1 MGEDCV
7 GSRLIVEG
15 TRSNDEA
22 MIKPSHVK
30 ITDNIKY
37 MDSSID

>member
-7 GSRLIVEG
+7 GSRLVVEG
-15 TRSNDEA
+15 TRSND
-22 MIKPSHVK
+22 MIKTSHVK